1 MTVAFWTSLISGMI
15 LAGMPLL
22 FTSLG
27 ETLSEQSGIL
37 NIGLEGMMLVGAYAG
52 FVAALYSHSPWVG
65 VVAGIAGGIVMS
77 VIMAIFCV
85 RLGLDQIVV
94 GIAILLVGEGLTSL
108 LHGAQFGTSYPRL
121 GGMMAIKIP
130 LLSKIPVIGHSVFSQ
145 PLIFWVGLALVIIV
159 RWVLKSTN
167 WGLNIRAAGEKPGA
181 LDAAGVNVTWTR
193 TAAVLTTG
201 GFAGLGGAY
210 MAIVAS
216 GIFVPFMTNGLGF
229 IAIVIT
235 MLARGRAL
243 WVLIGSFLFG
253 LCLQIGTS
261 LQVAGI
267 NIPTDVIFMLPFLVV
282 MVVLIISARQAYLPA
297 ALCVPYKRGQRG

>member
-27 ETLSEQSGIL
+27 ETISEQSGIL
-37 NIGLEGMMLVGAYAG
+37 NIGLEGMMLIGAYAG
-52 FVAALYSHSPWVG
+52 FVAALYSHSAWVG
-65 VVAGIAGGIVMS
+65 VIAGIGGGIVMS
-77 VIMAIFCV
+77 AIMAVFCV

-108 LHGAQFGTSYPRL
+108 LHGAQFGSSYPRL
-121 GGMMAIKIP
+121 EGMMNINIP
-130 LLSKIPVIGHSVFSQ
+130 LLSKIPVIGSSVFSQ
-145 PLIFWVGLALVIIV
+145 PLIFWIGIALVLVV

-181 LDAAGVNVTWTR
+181 LDAAGVSVTWTR

-201 GFAGLGGAY
+201 AFAGMGGAY
-210 MAIVAS
+210 MAIVGS

-282 MVVLIISARQAYLPA
+282 MVVLVVSARQTYLPS

>member
-1 MTVAFWTSLISGMI
+1 MTVSFWTSLISGMI

-22 FTSLG
+22 FASLG
-27 ETLSEQSGIL
+27 ETISEQSGIL

-65 VVAGIAGGIVMS
+65 VIAGIAGGMVMS
-77 VIMAIFCV
+77 GIMAVFCV

-108 LHGAQFGTSYPRL
+108 LHGAQFGSSYPRL
-121 GGMMAIKIP
+121 GGMMRIEIP
-130 LLSKIPVIGHSVFSQ
+130 LLSKIPVIGPSIFSQ
-145 PLIFWVGLALVIIV
+145 PLIFWLGIALALVV

-201 GFAGLGGAY
+201 AFAGIGGAY
-210 MAIVAS
+210 MAIVGS

-229 IAIVIT
+229 IAIVIA

-243 WVLIGSFLFG
+243 WALAGSFLFG
-253 LCLQIGTS
+253 ICLQIGTS

-267 NIPTDVIFMLPFLVV
+267 DIPTDVIFMLPFLVV
-282 MVVLIISARQAYLPA
+282 MVVLVISARQAYLPA
-297 ALCVPYKRGQRG
+297 ALCVPYKRGKKG

>member
-1 MTVAFWTSLISGMI
+1 MTVAFWTSLLSGMV

-27 ETLSEQSGIL
+27 ETISEQSGIL

-65 VVAGIAGGIVMS
+65 VIAGIAAGMVMS
-77 VIMAIFCV
+77 SIMAVFCV

-94 GIAILLVGEGLTSL
+94 GIAILLLGEGLTSL

-121 GGMMAIKIP
+121 EGMMRIEIP
-130 LLSKIPVIGHSVFSQ
+130 LLSKIPVIGPSIFSQ
-145 PLIFWVGLALVIIV
+145 PLIFWVGIALVIVV
-159 RWVLKSTN
+159 RWVLRSTN

-193 TAAVLTTG
+193 TAAVLATG
-201 GFAGLGGAY
+201 GFAGIGGAY

-229 IAIVIT
+229 IAIVIS

-243 WVLIGSFLFG
+243 WALVGSFLFG
-253 LCLQIGTS
+253 ICLQIGTS

-282 MVVLIISARQAYLPA
+282 MIVLIISARQAYLPA

>member
-27 ETLSEQSGIL
+27 ETISEQSGIL

-52 FVAALYSHSPWVG
+52 FVAALYSRSPWVG
-65 VVAGIAGGIVMS
+65 VVAGIAGGMVMS
-77 VIMAIFCV
+77 AIMVLFCV

-108 LHGAQFGTSYPRL
+108 LHGAQFGSSYPRL
-121 GGMMAIKIP
+121 GGMMDIKIP
-130 LLSKIPVIGHSVFSQ
+130 LLSKIPVIGPSVFSQ
-145 PLIFWVGLALVIIV
+145 PVIFWLGIALALIV
-159 RWVLKSTN
+159 RWILKSTN
-167 WGLNIRAAGEKPGA
+167 WGLNIRAAGEKPAA

-201 GFAGLGGAY
+201 AFAGIGGAY
-210 MAIVAS
+210 MAIVGS

-229 IAIVIT
+229 IAIVVT
-235 MLARGRAL
+235 MLARGRAMWAL
-243 WVLIGSFLFG
+243 AGSLLFG
-253 LCLQIGTS
+253 ICLQIGTS

-267 NIPTDVIFMLPFLVV
+267 DIPTDVIFMLPFLVV
-282 MVVLIISARQAYLPA
+282 MVVLVISARQAYLPA
-297 ALCVPYKRGQRG
+297 ALCVPYKRGKKG

>member
-1 MTVAFWTSLISGMI
+1 MNVAFWTSLITGTI

-27 ETLSEQSGIL
+27 ETISEQSGIL

-65 VVAGIAGGIVMS
+65 VIAGIAGGMIMAS
-77 VIMAIFCV
+77 IMAIFCV

-94 GIAILLVGEGLTSL
+94 GIAVLLVGEGLTSL

-121 GGMMAIKIP
+121 EGMAHIQIP
-130 LLSKIPVIGHSVFSQ
+130 LLSKISVVGTGIFSQ
-145 PLIFWVGLALVIIV
+145 PLIFWVGIALAILV

-181 LDAAGVNVTWTR
+181 LDAAGVSVMRTR
-193 TAAVLTTG
+193 VLAVLTTG
-201 GFAGLGGAY
+201 AFAGMGGAY
-210 MAIVAS
+210 MAIVGS

-235 MLARGRAL
+235 MLARGRAF
-243 WVLIGSFLFG
+243 WAVAGSFLFG
-253 LCLQIGTS
+253 LCLQVGTS

-267 NIPTDVIFMLPFLVV
+267 DIPTDVIFMLPFLVV
-282 MVVLIISARQAYLPA
+282 MAVLIIFARQAYLPS
-297 ALCVPYKRGQRG
+297 ALCVPYKRGQK

>member
-1 MTVAFWTSLISGMI
+1 MTVAFWTSLLSGMV

-27 ETLSEQSGIL
+27 ETISEQSGIL

-65 VVAGIAGGIVMS
+65 VIAGIAAGMVMS
-77 VIMAIFCV
+77 SIMAVFCV
-85 RLGLDQIVV
+85 RWGLDQIVV
-94 GIAILLVGEGLTSL
+94 GIAILLIGEGLTSL
-108 LHGAQFGTSYPRL
+108 LHGAQFGSSYPRL
-121 GGMMAIKIP
+121 EGMMDIEIP
-130 LLSKIPVIGHSVFSQ
+130 LLSKIPVIGPSIFSQ
-145 PLIFWVGLALVIIV
+145 PLIFWVGIALVLIV
-159 RWVLKSTN
+159 RWVLRSTN

-193 TAAVLTTG
+193 TAAVLATG
-201 GFAGLGGAY
+201 GFAGIGGAY

-243 WVLIGSFLFG
+243 WALVGSFLFG
-253 LCLQIGTS
+253 ICLQIGTS

-282 MVVLIISARQAYLPA
+282 MIVLIIYGRQAYLPA

>member
-22 FTSLG
+22 FASLG
-27 ETLSEQSGIL
+27 ETISEKSGIL

-65 VVAGIAGGIVMS
+65 VIAGIAGGMVMS
-77 VIMAIFCV
+77 AIMAVFCV

-108 LHGAQFGTSYPRL
+108 LHGAQFGSSYPRL
-121 GGMMAIKIP
+121 EGMMRIEIP
-130 LLSKIPVIGHSVFSQ
+130 LLSKIPVIGPSIFSQ
-145 PLIFWVGLALVIIV
+145 PLIFWLGIALALIV

-201 GFAGLGGAY
+201 AFAGIGGAY
-210 MAIVAS
+210 MAIVGS

-229 IAIVIT
+229 IAIVIA

-243 WVLIGSFLFG
+243 WALAGSFLFG
-253 LCLQIGTS
+253 ICLQIGTS
-261 LQVAGI
+261 LQVAGVD
-267 NIPTDVIFMLPFLVV
+267 IPTDVIFMLPFLVV
-282 MVVLIISARQAYLPA
+282 MVVLVISARQAYLPA
-297 ALCVPYKRGQRG
+297 ALCVPYKRGKKG